1 MTASGN
7 IHEAS
12 AGPQGARFRTR
23 GRGNF
28 LLGLVVLGAM
38 ALRGRRAPSADHQG
52 AAYDGPPTEGSL
64 GQTKSLSDMNA
75 PANSADATTR
85 GQDAPTP
92 THIPARGWWDI
103 AKRVYQR
110 IQEHRVMLVAAGVS
124 YYALLALFPALA
136 ALVSLFGLVA
146 DPASIQQQ
154 LSNLQ
159 GVVPEEALQIIGD
172 QISRIQ
178 AQGGRTLSLY
188 FFIGLAVSLWSANAG
203 VKSVFDALNIVYE
216 EPERRSFL
224 QYNLHALLFTL
235 GGILFIILAVSGIVI
250 LPAVFAFVGL
260 ESMSGR
266 IISLLRWPLLLV
278 ALLLALA
285 LLYRYGPSREK
296 PQWKW
301 VTPGS
306 IFTAVVWLAGS
317 MLFSWYVSS
326 FGTYNETY
334 GSLGAVIAFMVWMWL
349 SATIVLVGAEINA
362 QSEFQTRAD
371 STTGE
376 PRSMGERGANVA
388 DNVANSL

>member
-1 MTASGN
+1 M
-7 IHEAS
+7 
-12 AGPQGARFRTR
+12 
-23 GRGNF
+23 
-28 LLGLVVLGAM
+28 LL
-38 ALRGRRAPSADHQG
+38 
-52 AAYDGPPTEGSL
+52 
-64 GQTKSLSDMNA
+64 
-75 PANSADATTR
+75 
-85 GQDAPTP
+85 
-92 THIPARGWWDI
+92 
-103 AKRVYQR
+103 
-110 IQEHRVMLVAAGVS
+110 AAGVS

-250 LPAVFAFVGL
+250 LPAMFAFVGL

-285 LLYRYGPSREK
+285 LLYRYGPCREK

-371 STTGE
+371 TTTGE

>member
-159 GVVPEEALQIIGD
+159 GVVPEEALQIMNNCIGCHNVMD
-172 QISRIQ
+172 SMAQ
-178 AQGGRTLSLY
+178 AFAY
-188 FFIGLAVSLWSANAG
+188 YN
-203 VKSVFDALNIVYE
+203 FDALNIVYE

-250 LPAVFAFVGL
+250 LPAMFAFVGL

-371 STTGE
+371 TTTGE
-376 PRSMGERGANVA
+376 PRSMGERGSNVA